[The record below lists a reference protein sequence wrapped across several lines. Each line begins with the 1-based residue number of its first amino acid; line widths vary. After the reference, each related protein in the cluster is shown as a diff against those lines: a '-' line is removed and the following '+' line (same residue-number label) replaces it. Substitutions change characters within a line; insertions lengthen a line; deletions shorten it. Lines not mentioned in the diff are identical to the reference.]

1 MFQDKEM
8 VNDYLAGLNAGL
20 TGYAN
25 IIAQTNN
32 SELRQT
38 LIQLRNQDESRQR
51 TLYSYALQK
60 GHYKPAAP
68 ASKEVIQQL
77 RTQLMAEQQQN

>member
-8 VNDYLAGLNAGL
+8 VSDYLAGLNASL

-25 IIAQTNN
+25 MISQANN

-38 LIQLRNQDESRQR
+38 LIQMRNQDESRQR
-51 TLYSYALQK
+51 TIYSYAMQK
-60 GHYKPAAP
+60 GYYQPAAP
-68 ASKEVIQQL
+68 ASDQVIQQL
-77 RTQLMAEQQQN
+77 KSQLMQGQ

>member
-8 VNDYLAGLNAGL
+8 VNDYLAGLNASL

-38 LIQLRNQDESRQR
+38 LIQMRNQDESRQR
-51 TLYSYALQK
+51 TVYSYALQK
-60 GHYKPAAP
+60 GHYQPAAP
-68 ASKEVIQQL
+68 ASEEVVQQL
-77 RTQLMAEQQQN
+77 RTQLMSEQQQN

>member
-8 VNDYLAGLNAGL
+8 VGDYLAGLNASL
-20 TGYAN
+20 TGYATM
-25 IIAQTNN
+25 ITQANN

-51 TLYSYALQK
+51 TLYNYALEK
-60 GHYKPAAP
+60 GYYKPAAP
-68 ASKEVIQQL
+68 ASQEVIQQMKTEL
-77 RTQLMAEQQQN
+77 TQGS

>member
-8 VNDYLAGLNAGL
+8 VNDYLAGLNASL

-32 SELRQT
+32 AELRQT

-60 GHYKPAAP
+60 GHYKPAAL
-68 ASKEVIQQL
+68 ASEEVILQL
-77 RTQLMAEQQQN
+77 RNQLMSDIQN

>member
-8 VNDYLAGLNAGL
+8 VNDYLAGLNASL

-32 SELRQT
+32 AELRQT

-60 GHYKPAAP
+60 GHYQPAAP
-68 ASKEVIQQL
+68 ASEEVVLQL
-77 RTQLMAEQQQN
+77 RNQLMSDMQN

>member
-25 IIAQTNN
+25 MIAQSNN
-32 SELRQT
+32 ADLRQT
-38 LIQLRNQDESRQR
+38 LIHLRNQDESRQR

-60 GHYKPAAP
+60 GYYKPAAP
-68 ASKEVIQQL
+68 ASAEVVQQL
-77 RTQLMAEQQQN
+77 RNNFMSEMQN

>member
-8 VNDYLAGLNAGL
+8 VNDYLAGLNASL
-20 TGYAN
+20 TGYAH

-32 SELRQT
+32 AELRQT

-60 GHYKPAAP
+60 GYYQPAAP
-68 ASKEVIQQL
+68 ASKEVVQQL
-77 RTQLMAEQQQN
+77 RNQLMSDMQN

>member
-8 VNDYLAGLNAGL
+8 VSDYLVGLNASL
-20 TGYAN
+20 TGYAHM
-25 IIAQTNN
+25 ISEANN

-38 LIQLRNQDESRQR
+38 LIQMRNQDESRQR

-60 GHYKPAAP
+60 GYYQPAAP
-68 ASKEVIQQL
+68 ASDQVIQQL
-77 RTQLMAEQQQN
+77 KSQLMQGQ

>member
-8 VNDYLAGLNAGL
+8 VNDYLAGLNASL

-38 LIQLRNQDESRQR
+38 LIQMRNQDESRQR
-51 TLYSYALQK
+51 TLYSFALQK
-60 GHYKPAAP
+60 GHYKPAAT
-68 ASKEVIQQL
+68 ASKEVVEQL
-77 RTQLMAEQQQN
+77 RTQLMSEQQN

>member
-8 VNDYLAGLNAGL
+8 VNDYLAGLNASL

-32 SELRQT
+32 AELRQT

-60 GHYKPAAP
+60 DTINLLH
-68 ASKEVIQQL
+68 QL
-77 RTQLMAEQQQN
+77 QKRSFSNCETN

>member
-8 VNDYLAGLNAGL
+8 VSDYLAGLNASL
-20 TGYAN
+20 TGYAHM
-25 IIAQTNN
+25 ISESNN

-38 LIQLRNQDESRQR
+38 LIQMRNQDESRQR

-60 GHYKPAAP
+60 GYYKPAAP
-68 ASKEVIQQL
+68 ASDQVVQQL
-77 RTQLMAEQQQN
+77 KSQLMQGQ

>member
-8 VNDYLAGLNAGL
+8 VSDYLAGLNASL

-25 IIAQTNN
+25 MISQANN

-38 LIQLRNQDESRQR
+38 LIQMRNGDESRQR
-51 TLYSYALQK
+51 TIYSYAMQK
-60 GHYKPAAP
+60 GYYQPAAP
-68 ASKEVIQQL
+68 ASDQVIQQL
-77 RTQLMAEQQQN
+77 KSQLTQGQ

>member
-8 VNDYLAGLNAGL
+8 VNDYLAGLNASL
-20 TGYAN
+20 TGYAH
-25 IIAQTNN
+25 IIAQTND

-51 TLYSYALQK
+51 TLYNYALQK
-60 GHYKPAAP
+60 GYYKPAAP
-68 ASKEVIQQL
+68 AAEEVVQQL
-77 RTQLMAEQQQN
+77 RTQLMSEQQN

>member
-8 VNDYLAGLNAGL
+8 VNDYLAGINAGL

-38 LIQLRNQDESRQR
+38 LIQMRNQDESRQR

-60 GHYKPAAP
+60 GYYKPAAA
-68 ASKEVIQQL
+68 ASEEVVKQL
-77 RTQLMAEQQQN
+77 RTQLMSEQ

>member
-8 VNDYLAGLNAGL
+8 VNDYLAGLNASL
-20 TGYAN
+20 ANYAN
-25 IIAQTNN
+25 VIAQTNN

-38 LIQLRNQDESRQR
+38 LIQMRNQDESRQR
-51 TLYSYALQK
+51 TVYSYALQN

-68 ASKEVIQQL
+68 ASQEVVNQL
-77 RTQLMAEQQQN
+77 KTELMSEQQ

>member
-8 VNDYLAGLNAGL
+8 VNDYLAGLNASL

-32 SELRQT
+32 ADLRQT

-60 GHYKPAAP
+60 GFYKPAAP
-68 ASKEVIQQL
+68 ASAEVVQQL
-77 RTQLMAEQQQN
+77 RNNLTSDMQN

>member
-1 MFQDKEM
+1 MLQEKEM
-8 VNDYLAGLNAGL
+8 VNDYLAGLNASL

-38 LIQLRNQDESRQR
+38 LILMRNQDESRQR
-51 TLYSYALQK
+51 TLYSFALQK
-60 GHYKPAAP
+60 GHCKPAAP
-68 ASKEVIQQL
+68 ASEEVVQQL
-77 RTQLMAEQQQN
+77 RTQLMSELQN